1 MVVGDSFFSPGG
13 PSRVVAAGSRPDHPE
28 ARGRSKSQERGG
40 PGPHAKPDGQ
50 ILVFWII
57 IAFCGIGRGI
67 HLHFAGLV
75 VAKCF
80 CGARATC
87 VIKLGSSCCPAQIG
101 VRVALRCVIVCVD
114 TE

>member
-57 IAFCGIGRGI
+57 AFNEKQK
-67 HLHFAGLV
+67 LV
-75 VAKCF
+75 
-80 CGARATC
+80 
-87 VIKLGSSCCPAQIG
+87 
-101 VRVALRCVIVCVD
+101 LRTYD
-114 TE
+114 TAVFR

>member
-57 IAFCGIGRGI
+57 
-67 HLHFAGLV
+67 
-75 VAKCF
+75 
-80 CGARATC
+80 
-87 VIKLGSSCCPAQIG
+87 
-101 VRVALRCVIVCVD
+101 ALLKRECVD
-114 TE
+114 LQNEGWEPLIQRRPLEIRNNQ

>member
-1 MVVGDSFFSPGG
+1 MLVDLKETANPNIWKLEEKGL
-13 PSRVVAAGSRPDHPE
+13 
-28 ARGRSKSQERGG
+28 G
-40 PGPHAKPDGQ
+40 PGIGTGEQGNPGAHVQVHSCCLCHCA
-50 ILVFWII
+50 
-57 IAFCGIGRGI
+57 CGIGRGI

-87 VIKLGSSCCPAQIG
+87 VIELGSSCCPAQIG